1 MRSNTVALIRAKRR
15 MWIKIYLEAKRS
27 GRNVETIKA
36 RHKALHYCEY
46 VKNWEGMKHV

>member
-15 MWIKIYLEAKRS
+15 MWIKIYLDATRS

-46 VKNWEGMKHV
+46 VKNWEGMKNV